1 MICIVEGNLTASTHW
16 HYSPSHDQIRH
27 CCQQELLGYLSKQ
40 QRKPHFLQEK
50 SHSFCMKKNLYNSW
64 SLIEL
69 SPGGLSCFTID
80 WKFVSE
86 LMHQIQRRWE
96 WWCVTIA
103 VPLKC
108 SYSCFQVNIY
118 FLQIWVSG
126 EKEMFLKCPQQQF
139 LQDSTKPLEQL
150 ILGLNTTCN
159 IFFICGDGQ
168 FMVSSA
174 DLKICNTTLQSSN
187 IPYSFFLQAG
197 EAKIQLGCYSMQ
209 IWVAKDGKQLAQK
222 GQNNQLEIWPQRP
235 RYFTAAATITM
246 HYTPWGWNF
255 PWGVELSMGA
265 DTFQGGGTSVEVA
278 LSMRGATTVGV
289 ALLMGWW
296 CISGVWHI
304 SLGVDFGPDLVDG
317 WWGWSIGLVQPES
330 WFAPTLLCTFLNS
343 SEVTKCSYWQNAKE
357 KNLQYL
363 HQGQLLHLL
372 AQWCW
377 PLNSVQV

>member
-1 MICIVEGNLTASTHW
+1 
-16 HYSPSHDQIRH
+16 
-27 CCQQELLGYLSKQ
+27 
-40 QRKPHFLQEK
+40 
-50 SHSFCMKKNLYNSW
+50 MKKNLYNSW

-69 SPGGLSCFTID
+69 SPGSFSCFSIER
-80 WKFVSE
+80 KFE
-86 LMHQIQRRWE
+86 LKHSIQRRWE

-255 PWGVELSMGA
+255 PWGVELSIGGWHF
-265 DTFQGGGTSVEVA
+265 TRGWHISGGGTFHGVVA
-278 LSMRGATTVGV
+278 HQWGVAYQFGGLLWSWLSWWLVGV
-289 ALLMGWW
+289 KHRSGPAWIMVCSNTTLHLSEQQWSNKMQLLTKCKGKKPS
-296 CISGVWHI
+296 ISPSRSVTA
-304 SLGVDFGPDLVDG
+304 SSSSVMLATKFCSSVD
-317 WWGWSIGLVQPES
+317 
-330 WFAPTLLCTFLNS
+330 TLLSRMRVVAWRPEMQIYVHS
-343 SEVTKCSYWQNAKE
+343 SFFP
-357 KNLQYL
+357 L
-363 HQGQLLHLL
+363 HHWPDKMLS
-372 AQWCW
+372 AQHKWYQFV
-377 PLNSVQV
+377 SKS